1 MLQIAPS
8 TSYNIA
14 TDDTEVFRNLPNEK
28 AEIKSETSHSQVH
41 VSIKADRQPHPK
53 KRVLEAA
60 IALFIRLLHSARDR
74 LDLGLQAPI

>member
-14 TDDTEVFRNLPNEK
+14 TEDTEVVCDLPNEN
-28 AEIKSETSHSQVH
+28 AAVRSENSHSQVH

-60 IALFIRLLHSARDR
+60 IALFLRLLQSAQDR